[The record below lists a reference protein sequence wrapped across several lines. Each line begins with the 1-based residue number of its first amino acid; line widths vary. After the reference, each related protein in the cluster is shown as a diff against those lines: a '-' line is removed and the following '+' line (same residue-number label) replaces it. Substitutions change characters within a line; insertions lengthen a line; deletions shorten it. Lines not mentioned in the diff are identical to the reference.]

1 LNRLP
6 LIAEGLQLTVL
17 TLFLKWMTNRED
29 SSNTN
34 GSADDESAGS
44 ESSAE
49 TNAAPQDAAG
59 FNRRAVKKA
68 AILLGGLL
76 VLGLLMSLP
85 PVRHVISDNQARIK
99 QFIHD
104 FGPWAPVVFTVSVAV
119 LVGCGLPRLAFH
131 FLGGAL
137 FAFWGGLLWS
147 FIGVMIGY
155 TVVFFTV
162 RRLGLREVILRK
174 HPAWAKLAA
183 KLKHNTV
190 PAVILF
196 RQIPLPGMVTNI
208 VLGLS
213 PIRRREFFLGTAIG
227 LLPEAVP
234 MVLIGSGL
242 RKEDLRLTVIYL
254 FGAVA
259 LFIVVWMGWGAYS
272 RRAAA
277 SEVAGDKL

>member
-1 LNRLP
+1 MSKLMDSNVANKP
-6 LIAEGLQLTVL
+6 AE
-17 TLFLKWMTNRED
+17 
-29 SSNTN
+29 
-34 GSADDESAGS
+34 DESADIKAL
-44 ESSAE
+44 AE
-49 TNAAPQDAAG
+49 ANAGPQDAAG
-59 FNRRAVKKA
+59 FNRRAIKKA

-76 VLGLLMSLP
+76 VLGVLMSLP
-85 PVRHVISDNQARIK
+85 PVRHTILDNQARIK

-104 FGPWAPVVFTVSVAV
+104 FGPWAPVVFTASVAV
-119 LVGCGLPRLAFH
+119 LVACGLPRLGFH

-147 FIGVMIGY
+147 FIGTMIGY
-155 TVVFFTV
+155 GVVFFVV
-162 RRLGLREVILRK
+162 RQLGLRDLILRK
-174 HPAWAKLAA
+174 HPGWAKLAA

-213 PIRRREFFLGTAIG
+213 PIRRREFFLGTSIG

-242 RKEDLRLTVIYL
+242 RKEDLRLTVVYL

-259 LFIVVWMGWGAYS
+259 LFIAVWIGWGAYN
-272 RRAAA
+272 RRGA
-277 SEVAGDKL
+277 AGDAGVDKAG

>member
-1 LNRLP
+1 MLASGPRRTVVAVLEQITELMHSSLANRP
-6 LIAEGLQLTVL
+6 
-17 TLFLKWMTNRED
+17 
-29 SSNTN
+29 S
-34 GSADDESAGS
+34 DDEPAGVGTL
-44 ESSAE
+44 ADA
-49 TNAAPQDAAG
+49 NGAPQATAG
-59 FNRRAVKKA
+59 FNRRAIKQA
-68 AILLGGLL
+68 AVLLGGLL
-76 VLGLLMSLP
+76 ALGVLASLP
-85 PVRHVISDNQARIK
+85 PVRHVILDHQSRLK

-104 FGPWAPVVFTVSVAV
+104 FGPWAPVVFTASVAV

-147 FIGVMIGY
+147 SLGTIIGY
-155 TVVFFTV
+155 GVVFFAV
-162 RRLGLREVILRK
+162 RQLGLRDVILRK

-183 KLKHNTV
+183 RLKHNTV

-196 RQIPLPGMVTNI
+196 RQIPLPGMVTNA

-213 PIRRREFFLGTAIG
+213 PIRRREFFLGTSLG

-242 RKEDLRLTVIYL
+242 RKEDLGHMALCL
-254 FGAVA
+254 LGALL
-259 LFIVVWMGWGAYS
+259 LFIAVWIAWGAYA

-277 SEVAGDKL
+277 REPAVDQAG